1 MSDADKT
8 RDRDDVEDV
17 ESLEGLGDENDFDS
31 GVVPDDYDEI
41 DDDESDDDDDDDDSE
56 DSDDDDD
63 EDDDVDDDDDDDD
76 DDEDD
81 YEDASPDEIDFA
93 VALYREDGVPTVTEL
108 PDPCANDLEDLIAQL
123 RRMPGDVGACG
134 AVSIGGEFFVL
145 VRVRGPQ
152 VQVLLSDV
160 VASNDWPIA
169 RDAVDFLN
177 IDVPDPDDD
186 PEPVGDL
193 DILADQGVSE
203 FEMESLADD
212 LEEDSDELVRR
223 VAHDMKFGAVFDKVV
238 AEE

>member
-1 MSDADKT
+1 MNDADKT

-17 ESLEGLGDENDFDS
+17 ESLESLGDENDFDS
-31 GVVPDDYDEI
+31 GVVADDYD
-41 DDDESDDDDDDDDSE
+41 DLDDDDS
-56 DSDDDDD
+56 S
-63 EDDDVDDDDDDDD
+63 DDDDDDDD
-76 DDEDD
+76 DDSDDDDDDDEDDDDDDEDDD
-81 YEDASPDEIDFA
+81 YEDASPEEIDFA
-93 VALYREDGVPTVTEL
+93 IAMYREDGVPTVSQL
-108 PDPCANDLEDLIAQL
+108 PDSCANDLEDLIAQL

-145 VRVRGPQ
+145 CRVRGPQ

-177 IDVPDPDDD
+177 IDLPDPDDD

-203 FEMESLADD
+203 FEMESLVED
-212 LEEDSDELVRR
+212 LDEDSDELVRR
-223 VAHDMKFGAVFDKVV
+223 VAHDMKFGAVFDKAV